1 MSDAAL
7 NALDALLEDER
18 AALIAGDLDR
28 IADIADRKQTLVAG
42 LNDSGAEGVALV
54 PLQRKMQRNQVLLDG
69 ALDGIRSVAAR
80 LAVLR
85 ETGGTLETY
94 DRNGRRQTWSGP
106 RGDGVERR
114 A

>member
-7 NALDALLEDER
+7 TALDALLEEER
-18 AALIAGDLDR
+18 TVLMSGDLHR
-28 IADIADRKQTLVAG
+28 IAEIADRKETLVAG
-42 LNDSGAEGVALV
+42 LNVSGAENIALV
-54 PLQRKMQRNQVLLDG
+54 PVKRKIQRNQVLLDG
-69 ALDGIRSVAAR
+69 ALEGIRNVAAR

-94 DRNGRRQTWSGP
+94 DRNGRRQSWPGP
-106 RGDGVERR
+106 RGDGIERR

>member
-7 NALDALLEDER
+7 NALDTLLEEER
-18 AALIAGDLDR
+18 AALISGDLQR
-28 IADIADRKQTLVAG
+28 IADIADRKETLVAG
-42 LNDSGAEGVALV
+42 LDDSGAGGAALI
-54 PLQRKMQRNQVLLDG
+54 PLKRKIQRNQVLLDG
-69 ALDGIRSVAAR
+69 ALEGIRNVAAR

-106 RGDGVERR
+106 RGDGIERR